1 MVSTFRLV
9 LRFLSLASL
18 LLVQAELDEHKR
30 ILLHDDTDL
39 VELVVQM
46 RATLATQQTE
56 IDNLKRTSF
65 ASKLILS
72 SLY

>member
-9 LRFLSLASL
+9 VRFLSLASR
-18 LLVQAELDEHKR
+18 LLVQGELDEHKR